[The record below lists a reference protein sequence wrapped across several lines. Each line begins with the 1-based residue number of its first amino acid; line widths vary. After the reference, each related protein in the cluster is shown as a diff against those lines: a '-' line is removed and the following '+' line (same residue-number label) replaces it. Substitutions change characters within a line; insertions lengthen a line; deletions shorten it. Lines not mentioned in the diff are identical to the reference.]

1 MILANLRAAF
11 LSLRANRLRT
21 ALSALGIVI
30 GVASVVTISTL
41 GNSTTAGIQADIAS
55 AGLETITVLAGRDA
69 GREVRRLFTEELA
82 EDLESIEG
90 VLAATPMNGT
100 NLTYRLG
107 TEYATETT
115 FAVEPVFQEVFNL
128 SLARGRFIGTDDIAA
143 RRLVVVLGADLAESL
158 FGEAEP
164 VGEHIRFIGDQ
175 SRQLRV
181 IGVLEAKPDTLG
193 FSFDTS
199 AYVPRSTY
207 LARVENAEYVNSYVL
222 RANLDHD
229 VLETAD
235 AVEAYLDDVIGEPE
249 AVRVVSPSTIADTFS
264 TVTSTLQAFLTGIA
278 AISLIVGGIGIM
290 NIMLVSV
297 TERTR
302 EIGIRKALGAT
313 SRRILG
319 QFLTEAIMVTGVGGL
334 AGVGLGIGLSM
345 LVTTIMGLE
354 FTASVTSYVV
364 ALVFSAG
371 VGLFFGLY
379 PAARAARLD
388 PAVALS
394 YE

>member
-1 MILANLRAAF
+1 
-11 LSLRANRLRT
+11 
-21 ALSALGIVI
+21 
-30 GVASVVTISTL
+30 
-41 GNSTTAGIQADIAS
+41 
-55 AGLETITVLAGRDA
+55 
-69 GREVRRLFTEELA
+69 
-82 EDLESIEG
+82 
-90 VLAATPMNGT
+90 
-100 NLTYRLG
+100 
-107 TEYATETT
+107 
-115 FAVEPVFQEVFNL
+115 
-128 SLARGRFIGTDDIAA
+128 
-143 RRLVVVLGADLAESL
+143 
-158 FGEAEP
+158 
-164 VGEHIRFIGDQ
+164 
-175 SRQLRV
+175 
-181 IGVLEAKPDTLG
+181 
-193 FSFDTS
+193 
-199 AYVPRSTY
+199 
-207 LARVENAEYVNSYVL
+207 
-222 RANLDHD
+222 
-229 VLETAD
+229 
-235 AVEAYLDDVIGEPE
+235 VEAYLDDVIGEPE